1 MVEWLK
7 GEFLCPLC
15 QFHCNAV
22 LPLLSVKREV
32 RSSPSEEEEVS
43 PPFSKWLQYLCEVVQ
58 SNLQETEKEEEIS
71 RVPGPACS
79 TSSDEDQLTR
89 IFPKYL
95 KLQQKQ
101 GSAERCGA
109 MCCESSVCVC
119 VCNVCLASA
128 VAVCNIRFLVSFYNK
143 QRPSKSKHPTTEYY
157 YVTQHLFY
165 TVPMIIATTP
175 ANCSVFWCLIRCP
188 PVF

>member
-1 MVEWLK
+1 MKPVFASNCALVDCRYRESKSKEQRNRLFLLLSQTVEWLK

-32 RSSPSEEEEVS
+32 RSPSSEEEQTFPS
-43 PPFSKWLQYLCEVVQ
+43 FSEWLQHLCQLVQ
-58 SNLQETEKEEEIS
+58 CNLQAAQKEEETS

-95 KLQQKQ
+95 KLQHKQ
-101 GSAERCGA
+101 NLAERCGVV
-109 MCCESSVCVC
+109 CSELFFVYVHVCVC
-119 VCNVCLASA
+119 VWVGGGGLGVRACMHCVP
-128 VAVCNIRFLVSFYNK
+128 NISSSSL
-143 QRPSKSKHPTTEYY
+143 
-157 YVTQHLFY
+157 
-165 TVPMIIATTP
+165 
-175 ANCSVFWCLIRCP
+175 
-188 PVF
+188 